1 MTVRGLDLDLLV
13 PWLQRTL
20 PGRVTGSVSATILA
34 GGRSNLTYRLDP
46 NALDQGALDPKAL
59 GTGASPLVLR
69 RPPLGHVQST
79 AHDMAREYRI
89 ISALASSDVP
99 VPTTV
104 LFHDDSAGQAGV
116 GTPFYLMDF
125 VEGSILSST
134 SSNAA
139 FSPPQLR
146 ALSFDLV
153 GRLAA
158 LHSLD
163 PINIGL
169 ADFGRPDGYLER
181 QLRRWATQYEGSR
194 NRPLPELDRLQAA
207 LHRAVPATVHSS
219 LLHGDF
225 RLDNAI
231 VQVHAAGDPRIAAI
245 LDWEMAT
252 TGDSFA
258 DLGLLGLY
266 WNIGAVVGAGAVDG
280 AAEVNGAGAIPSA
293 VENAAGYPTFAEL
306 VDEYASIRAITVPD
320 LSWYLAFS
328 AYKLA
333 VILEGIHFR
342 FQAGKTVGAGFD
354 TIGALVTPLA
364 RTGLDYVEG

>member
-1 MTVRGLDLDLLV
+1 VSVRGLDLDLLS

-20 PGRVTGSVSATILA
+20 PERAAGQVSVSLLA
-34 GGRSNLTYRLDP
+34 GGRSNLTYRVD
-46 NALDQGALDPKAL
+46 AGGA
-59 GTGASPLVLR
+59 PLVLR

-79 AHDMAREYRI
+79 AHDMAREFRI
-89 ISALASSDVP
+89 ISALASTAVP
-99 VPTTV
+99 VPNAV
-104 LFHDDSAGQAGV
+104 LFEDDSSGSAGV

-134 SSNAA
+134 KANAA
-139 FSPPQLR
+139 FSPVQLR
-146 ALSFDLV
+146 SLSLELV
-153 GRLAA
+153 GHLAA
-158 LHSLD
+158 LHAVD
-163 PINIGL
+163 PASVGL
-169 ADFGRPDGYLER
+169 GDFGRPDGYLER
-181 QLRRWATQYEGSR
+181 QLRRWATQFEGSR
-194 NRPLPELDRLQAA
+194 SRELPELDRLQDA
-207 LHRAVPATVHSS
+207 LLDAVPATTQTS

-231 VQVHAAGDPRIAAI
+231 VRVDDQGDPHVGAI

-252 TGDSFA
+252 IGDSFA

-266 WNIGAVVGAGAVDG
+266 WNIGKIEG
-280 AAEVNGAGAIPSA
+280 AAAVPSA
-293 VENAAGYPTFAEL
+293 VDPDAGYPSFTEL
-306 VDEYASIRAITVPD
+306 VDAYAAARGITVPD

-342 FQAGKTVGAGFD
+342 FTAGETVGAGFD

-364 RTGLDYVEG
+364 RTGLDYLEG